1 MHFACLVVAL
11 SAFFMGFCG
20 SSAFATINGC
30 DVKDMRALAPTFPW
44 PLTIATVTDVAASG
58 STPEY
63 CDVVGYVATNG
74 EGAGVGSA
82 GLEVGFPASWN
93 GKYLFLGNGGLGSGL
108 YLATAGVEGLQKGYA
123 VAMTDMG
130 HTPVP
135 AGNSFYGNWALL
147 SPGVPNTPAL
157 IDFYYRA
164 THETALVGKQFVE
177 AYFSKYNRGQGRI
190 SRSYYQGCS
199 TGGRQGLVEAQRY
212 PDDFDGLIAGDPVA
226 GLAHQ
231 APSNTVAEF
240 AFLRPA
246 DAWIPPNLLSVIDAA
261 LYAKCDPKNVGV
273 IQNPMACSFDPETL
287 LCTNNGSNAESCLTQ
302 DQIDGLKRYGGPLLD
317 EFGNVVMPGY
327 PITDLGAPG
336 AGIGVMTL
344 GFYPPPN
351 PTAVEPWILPPPAP
365 PTASFT
371 PIHWGASDGTFP
383 YFVFLTESYNQ
394 QDFPIAFFHDRGVV
408 AEWALV
414 LNDMRTNLGD
424 ATYPALMNQFV
435 SGDKKMILY
444 HGLSDP
450 LISPYQTVQLY
461 KDIATITPGG
471 YPRLQENVRL
481 FMVPGMFH
489 CGGGP
494 GPNNFDALT
503 ALEEW
508 VEGGRAPDG
517 IVATKYT
524 NDVPTL
530 PVLRTMPLCKF
541 PEVATYKGSGD
552 VSEEENWKCDPD
564 NQDLLLQMGY
574 DGKLAGFP
582 FSYLSR

>member
-1 MHFACLVVAL
+1 
-11 SAFFMGFCG
+11 
-20 SSAFATINGC
+20 
-30 DVKDMRALAPTFPW
+30 
-44 PLTIATVTDVAASG
+44 
-58 STPEY
+58 
-63 CDVVGYVATNG
+63 
-74 EGAGVGSA
+74 
-82 GLEVGFPASWN
+82 
-93 GKYLFLGNGGLGSGL
+93 
-108 YLATAGVEGLQKGYA
+108 
-123 VAMTDMG
+123 
-130 HTPVP
+130 
-135 AGNSFYGNWALL
+135 
-147 SPGVPNTPAL
+147 
-157 IDFYYRA
+157 
-164 THETALVGKQFVE
+164 
-177 AYFSKYNRGQGRI
+177 
-190 SRSYYQGCS
+190 
-199 TGGRQGLVEAQRY
+199 
-212 PDDFDGLIAGDPVA
+212 
-226 GLAHQ
+226 
-231 APSNTVAEF
+231 
-240 AFLRPA
+240 
-246 DAWIPPNLLSVIDAA
+246 
-261 LYAKCDPKNVGV
+261 
-273 IQNPMACSFDPETL
+273 
-287 LCTNNGSNAESCLTQ
+287 
-302 DQIDGLKRYGGPLLD
+302 
-317 EFGNVVMPGY
+317 
-327 PITDLGAPG
+327 
-336 AGIGVMTL
+336 
-344 GFYPPPN
+344 
-351 PTAVEPWILPPPAP
+351 
-365 PTASFT
+365 
-371 PIHWGASDGTFP
+371 
-383 YFVFLTESYNQ
+383 
-394 QDFPIAFFHDRGVV
+394 
-408 AEWALV
+408 
-414 LNDMRTNLGD
+414 
-424 ATYPALMNQFV
+424 MNQFV